1 MNRRGQAMIEALIAG
16 LLCFLS
22 LWYILIVGL
31 KIIRTNQQAEANEE
45 LAIATKKF

>member
-22 LWYILIVGL
+22 LWYILILGL
-31 KIIRTNQQAEANEE
+31 KIIRSTQQADTNEE
-45 LAIATKKF
+45 HAILSQSF

>member
-22 LWYILIVGL
+22 LWYILILGL
-31 KIIRTNQQAEANEE
+31 KIIHTNQQAETNEE
-45 LAIATKKF
+45 HAIATQAF